1 MTPPVLIS
9 SQDLDDFRAKRARE
23 ASIGHTQAG
32 GSGGG
37 PTGNDVERRVSALE
51 RAFEKFDGKLD
62 RIVDQGHA
70 ADLRLES
77 RFNTVDVKLSSVDA
91 KLDAKASAATVA
103 EIAGRISDL
112 PTKWFVGTTAIA
124 VLFGASAFI
133 SAVLVYLEK
142 LRLLLGA
149 Q

>member
-1 MTPPVLIS
+1 ME
-9 SQDLDDFRAKRARE
+9 DFRAKRARE
-23 ASIGHTQAG
+23 ALTGHAPAG

-37 PTGNDVERRVSALE
+37 PTGDDMERRISALE
-51 RAFEKFDGKLD
+51 RAFEKIDGKLEK
-62 RIVDQGHA
+62 IVDQSHA
-70 ADLRLES
+70 ADLRVASL
-77 RFNTVDVKLSSVDA
+77 FNTVDVKLSSVDA
-91 KLDAKASAATVA
+91 KLDAKASAAAVS

-112 PTKWFVGTTAIA
+112 PSKWFVGTTAIA

-149 Q
+149 H